1 LRFQQKQKNIYM
13 FLSKVKNISLLLI
26 GLLIYSFGFSQVTES
41 DSEDETLDK
50 GIQILKKYF
59 YGGNNWHVAQ
69 PSVKNDVRGLINFIN
84 DEPVDSIIKH
94 LNISFYSEENYVIRL
109 PEDVS
114 DSLSVPGYYPNNY
127 VERDIENIRIYLQKI
142 YKKKKIVVPVDM
154 ISNLE
159 QRINLIPKGQGIQLF
174 VDSVYTIP
182 ESLQIPDVIPNSL
195 LNSPADFKELI
206 RKDSIRNKYIEQK
219 RLAFNDSITSVY
231 IDSVIT
237 NIRKQQFKEDF
248 DFRIKNLTDSVKVNN
263 YQVLKL
269 YNDLVVSAVNDS
281 ISAVLQSLSEY
292 ADFIDTTH
300 ISIVNLVGDS
310 TDIYFKKGNTR
321 FERVWLKNE
330 QNDSLSILVKNTGK
344 RSVQMLI
351 DDGVT
356 ISRYKPK
363 ETKTF
368 DFKTLEKNISN
379 FTKVGNIYKIETPW
393 RIGGVGSVGFTQTYL
408 QHWKKGGQSAIASL
422 LVLKGFANYSRA
434 DGKIKWENS
443 AEIRNGWIRPGG
455 EDSKIQKN
463 DDKFELIS
471 RYSISAFKKWYYS
484 AEFNFETQFFKGFH
498 YPREDHPNPISAF
511 LAPSKT
517 YIKLGLEYKPNK
529 NFSMLLSPF
538 TMKNV
543 YVRDTVLI
551 DQTKF
556 GVAPSRKSFWESG
569 LNADLR
575 FKTNI
580 TDDISYQTK
589 YKMFINYKEPFRKYD
604 VNWEN
609 LFIMRLNDY
618 FNIRLLVHFIY
629 DDDVLFPIYND
640 NDVQIGEEPKLQIK
654 ELMTIGFA
662 YKINRKVTR
671 SKRIR

>member
-1 LRFQQKQKNIYM
+1 M
-13 FLSKVKNISLLLI
+13 FLGKVKYITLLLV
-26 GLLIYSFGFSQVTES
+26 GLLIYSFGFSQVVELER
-41 DSEDETLDK
+41 EDETLDK
-50 GIQILKKYF
+50 GIKILKKYF
-59 YGGNNWHVAQ
+59 YEGNNWHVAQ
-69 PSVKNDVRGLINFIN
+69 PSVKNDVRGLINFIE
-84 DEPVDSIIKH
+84 DEPIDSIIKH
-94 LNISFYSEENYVIRL
+94 LNISLYSNDNYVIRL
-109 PEDVS
+109 PENVS
-114 DSLSVPGYYPNNY
+114 DSLSVSGYYPNNF
-127 VERDIENIRIYLQKI
+127 VERDIEKIEIYLQEF
-142 YKKKKIVVPVDM
+142 YKKKKIVVPVNM
-154 ISNLE
+154 ISNMD
-159 QRINLIPKGQGIQLF
+159 QRINLIPEGQGMQLF

-182 ESLQIPDVIPNSL
+182 ESLQIPDVIPDSL
-195 LNSPADFKELI
+195 LNSPEDFRELL
-206 RKDSIRNKYIEQK
+206 RKDSIRNRYIEQK
-219 RLAFNDSITSVY
+219 RLIYNDSITSVY
-231 IDSVIT
+231 IDSMIIS
-237 NIRKQQFKEDF
+237 IRKQQFDA
-248 DFRIKNLTDSVKVNN
+248 DYNFRVKNLTDSVKVNN
-263 YQVLKL
+263 YQVLKK

-281 ISAVLQSLSEY
+281 IFVVLKSLSEY

-300 ISIVNLVGDS
+300 ISIMNLTGDS
-310 TDIYFKKGNTR
+310 TDIYFQKGNTR
-321 FERVWLKNE
+321 FERLWLKNE

-356 ISRYKPK
+356 ISRYKQK

-368 DFKTLEKNISN
+368 DFRTLEKNFGEFS
-379 FTKVGNIYKIETPW
+379 KVGNSYEIETPW

-408 QHWKKGGQSAIASL
+408 QNWKKGGQSAIASL
-422 LVLKGFANYSRA
+422 MVLKGFANYSRA

-455 EDSKIQKN
+455 EDSETQKN
-463 DDKFELIS
+463 DDKFEFTS
-471 RYSISAFKKWYYS
+471 RYSISAFKEWYYS
-484 AEFNFETQFFKGFH
+484 AEFNFETQFFKGYH

-529 NFSMLLSPF
+529 DFSMLLSPF
-538 TMKNV
+538 TLKNV

-556 GVAPSRKSFWESG
+556 GVAPNRKSFWEPG

-589 YKMFINYKEPFRKYD
+589 YKMFINYKEPFRKHD
-604 VNWEN
+604 INWEN
-609 LFIMRLNDY
+609 IFTMRLNDY
-618 FNIRLLVHFIY
+618 FNIRLMVHFIY
-629 DDDVLFPIYND
+629 DDDVLFPVYDD
-640 NDVQIGEEPKLQIK
+640 NDVQIDEEPKLQIK

-662 YKINRKVTR
+662 YKINRKVMK

>member
-1 LRFQQKQKNIYM
+1 M
-13 FLSKVKNISLLLI
+13 FAGKVKYITLLLV
-26 GLLIYSFGFSQVTES
+26 GLLIWSFGFSQVVES
-41 DSEDETLDK
+41 KFEDETLDK

-59 YGGNNWHVAQ
+59 YEGKNWHVAQ
-69 PSVKNDVRGLINFIN
+69 PSVKNDVRGLINFIE

-94 LNISFYSEENYVIRL
+94 LNNSFYRNENYVIRL
-109 PEDVS
+109 PENVS
-114 DSLSVPGYYPNNY
+114 DSLSVPGYYSNNY
-127 VERDIENIRIYLQKI
+127 VERDIEKIGIYLQEF

-154 ISNLE
+154 ISNMD
-159 QRINLIPKGQGIQLF
+159 QRINLIPKGKGIQLF

-182 ESLQIPDVIPNSL
+182 ESLQIPDVIPDSL
-195 LNSPADFKELI
+195 LNSPEDFKELL
-206 RKDSIRNKYIEQK
+206 RKDSIRNRYIEQK
-219 RLAFNDSITSVY
+219 RLVYNDSITSVY
-231 IDSVIT
+231 IDSMIT
-237 NIRKQQFKEDF
+237 NMRKQQFNEDF
-248 DFRIKNLTDSVKVNN
+248 DFRVKNLTDSVKVNN

-281 ISAVLQSLSEY
+281 IFVILQSLTEY
-292 ADFIDTTH
+292 VDFIDTTQ

-310 TDIYFKKGNTR
+310 TDIYFQKGNTR
-321 FERVWLKNE
+321 YERLWLKNE

-356 ISRYKPK
+356 FSHYKPK
-363 ETKTF
+363 ETKIF
-368 DFKTLEKNISN
+368 DFRTLEKNFGN
-379 FTKVGNIYKIETPW
+379 FTKVGNSYEIETPW
-393 RIGGVGSVGFTQTYL
+393 RIGGVGALGFTQTYL

-422 LVLKGFANYSRA
+422 MVLKGFANYSRA

-443 AEIRNGWIRPGG
+443 AEIRNGWIRTG
-455 EDSKIQKN
+455 EEGSKTQKN
-463 DDKFELIS
+463 DDKFEFTS

-484 AEFNFETQFFKGFH
+484 AEFNFETQFFKGYH
-498 YPREDHPNPISAF
+498 YPREEHPDPISAF
-511 LAPSKT
+511 MAPSKT

-529 NFSMLLSPF
+529 DFSMLFAPLS
-538 TMKNV
+538 MKNI

-556 GVAPSRKSFWESG
+556 GVAPNRKSFWEPG
-569 LNADLR
+569 LNVDLR

-580 TDDISYQTK
+580 TEDISYQTK
-589 YKMFINYKEPFRKYD
+589 YKMFIDYKEPFRKYD
-604 VNWEN
+604 INWEN

-618 FNIRLLVHFIY
+618 FNIRLMVHFIY
-629 DDDVLFPIYND
+629 DDDVLFPVYND
-640 NDVQIGEEPKLQIK
+640 NGVKTGEEPKLQIK

-662 YKINRKVTR
+662 YKINRKVMK